1 MSNREGAP
9 GPNANPP
16 VEKPSGNNRPAPNP
30 PVKRISTGVLLFAL
44 VVVFGLF
51 VQTSV
56 VMEADREVLGDMI
69 EHRSDPRTAVLVFF
83 TNIFSPLGTII
94 LGAAVSA
101 LVWILARSWRPAA
114 YIAGCVALASAITHS
129 LKPLYAR
136 PRPAEEHRMVLETNF
151 SFPSGHATGTSALL
165 FSSAVVFSLLFVRL
179 WQRALIWAGALG
191 MTALICLSRL
201 YLGVHYFTDV
211 SAGCLVGVG
220 ACLVLYVLV
229 RRRLTALRH
238 TDVRKNTDAPKNT
251 EAPA

>member
-1 MSNREGAP
+1 M
-9 GPNANPP
+9 
-16 VEKPSGNNRPAPNP
+16 NNQKPNP
-30 PVKRISTGVLLFAL
+30 PVKRISTGVLLFVL
-44 VVVFGLF
+44 VVILGLF
-51 VQTSV
+51 VQTSLV
-56 VMEADREVLGDMI
+56 VEADHEVLGDMI
-69 EHRSDPRTAVLVFF
+69 EHRSDPRTAFLVFF

-94 LGAAVSA
+94 LGVLVSV
-101 LVWILARSWRPAA
+101 LVWVLAGSWRPAA

-151 SFPSGHATGTSALL
+151 SFPSGHATGTSSLL

-179 WQRALIWAGALG
+179 WQRAIIWAGALG

-211 SAGCLVGVG
+211 TAGCLVGVG

-229 RRRLTALRH
+229 RHRLMSLKRRKALRKWREQQH
-238 TDVRKNTDAPKNT
+238 NNELRSAHALQNT
-251 EAPA
+251 ETRQ

>member
-1 MSNREGAP
+1 M
-9 GPNANPP
+9 
-16 VEKPSGNNRPAPNP
+16 NNQKPNP

-44 VVVFGLF
+44 VVILGLF
-51 VQTSV
+51 VQTTLV
-56 VMEADREVLGDMI
+56 LEADHEVLGDMI
-69 EHRSDPRTAVLVFF
+69 EHRSDPRTAILVFF

-94 LGAAVSA
+94 LGVLVSVF
-101 LVWILARSWRPAA
+101 VWVLAGSWRPAA

-136 PRPAEEHRMVLETNF
+136 PRPAVENRLVLETNF
-151 SFPSGHATGTSALL
+151 SFPSGHATGTSSLL

-179 WQRALIWAGALG
+179 WQRAIIWAGALG

-211 SAGCLVGVG
+211 TAGCLVGVG

-229 RRRLTALRH
+229 RHRMMSLKRRKALRKWREQQRGAELRA
-238 TDVRKNTDAPKNT
+238 VQASQNTGT
-251 EAPA
+251 RQ

>member
-1 MSNREGAP
+1 M
-9 GPNANPP
+9 
-16 VEKPSGNNRPAPNP
+16 NNQKPNP

-44 VVVFGLF
+44 VVILGLF
-51 VQTSV
+51 VQTTLV
-56 VMEADREVLGDMI
+56 LEADHEVLGDMI
-69 EHRSDPRTAVLVFF
+69 EHRSDPRTAFLVFF

-94 LGAAVSA
+94 LGVLVAVI
-101 LVWILARSWRPAA
+101 VWVLAGSWRPAA

-136 PRPAEEHRMVLETNF
+136 PRPAEEDRLVLETNF
-151 SFPSGHATGTSALL
+151 SFPSGHATGTSSLL

-179 WQRALIWAGALG
+179 WQRAIIWAGALG

-211 SAGCLVGVG
+211 TAGCLVGVG

-229 RRRLTALRH
+229 RHRLTPLKRRKALQKWREQQ
-238 TDVRKNTDAPKNT
+238 RGAELRAAQASQNTGT
-251 EAPA
+251 RQ